1 MNLPANPESLKNAFF
16 AEHHKAYG
24 YAPTDGVVELVNVR
38 LTTSVIEDD
47 DISPEFEL
55 PEAKTLKS
63 RNAFFDIEE
72 GFVDVPVFTRTA
84 LTSGSAEGPM
94 IIEEDDATCV
104 IPSNCTVSLDKFNN
118 IVIELS

>member
-1 MNLPANPESLKNAFF
+1 
-16 AEHHKAYG
+16 
-24 YAPTDGVVELVNVR
+24 LVNVR

-55 PEAKTLKS
+55 PEAKSAKS
-63 RNAFFDIEE
+63 RKVFFELGE
-72 GFVDVPVFTRTA
+72 GLIDVPVFTRTA
-84 LTSGSAEGPM
+84 LTGGAIEGPM

-104 IPSNCTVSLDKFNN
+104 VPSNCNVSLDKFNN